1 MPVNED
7 DEENMEDLQ
16 SCPFIARIITMEFGD
31 IVISQSNDAFDE
43 PIMV

>member
-1 MPVNED
+1 MPVTEEEED
-7 DEENMEDLQ
+7 DMEDLQ
-16 SCPFIARIITMEFGD
+16 SCAFIARIITMEFGD